1 MNADRTER
9 NGFGDAVAAR
19 TNGAEDRGVVVRA
32 LVALVQNESE
42 ERGGS
47 EGGGGGGGGG
57 GGDHFA
63 GVPEAVARLMT
74 RAGLAADAVEC
85 RRYTEKTVGELG
97 QVAGWTTARDSV
109 SSAGTGE
116 FARVVIVVK
125 DTESPLARYAVRRA
139 GESTARNREGCVRTV
154 LLMDGIVEHRNTF
167 GNPWVEEGFLR
178 PAPVDLVCACGEEDA
193 ARLRSWGNAAVAT
206 GLPRL
211 DRLVTARGDGLCSRS
226 ALPDAQTGKVLVATA
241 KKPAFNDAEWERWRA
256 SLEALKRALEAA
268 GMGSRVLWRLT
279 DGLERV
285 IGVRN
290 TEGTLGECLAQSRWV
305 ITGVSTLMVEA
316 MLAGRFVG
324 LLHPHAEGELWQRAV
339 WICRGDEALEAGA
352 IGRRLVGPMLAAG
365 DADRRA
371 QVEILRGLWAGG
383 RAEAAEGQSGKAAE
397 GRRAQRRMRTAADE
411 GVNDGT
417 AAENVARVLMELAMG
432 EGKLAGGHAAPVHAL
447 AAVARVAEPVA
458 KPAGVKR
465 VVNVVNAEG
474 TPVGGV
480 TSWAVRMAR
489 HFASHRELGYDV
501 RTLLVLGSPDVL
513 STRGFEI
520 DAATMSV
527 CVLDPMCDA
536 KDRVETVRRSIEH
549 LEPDVVLPNYNDACF
564 MAAVQVRSASGGRVK
579 LIDVA
584 HTDVAYYRDLAAN
597 YDVWDA
603 CVGVSSSCVAW
614 LREIAA
620 RGNRPV
626 RRIVYGV
633 PVADRPREVP
643 KAGPLKVCY
652 VGRMVEEQ
660 KRIGLLWRVIDG
672 LEAEGD
678 AHGLPGGY
686 ELHMIGDGP
695 ELSVWA
701 AGLAG
706 RTLRHGRVLI
716 HGRRSMEWVERT
728 LAEMDVSIL
737 VSSYEGTSISMLEAM
752 GAGVVPCVTRVSS
765 GVDDWLRNGENG
777 IVVEV
782 DDVAGMALRLAEL
795 ARDRARGGDVLAR
808 MSRLAWETAQR
819 ERSLSIAGM
828 CEAYRE
834 LLDEV
839 VRRPVWD
846 ADGSTVRPKATDA
859 GVRAIDTWRWT
870 KGWQDDPAGADA
882 WTERVLREAGY
893 ADLIGPEEAAEM
905 ASARATDPA
914 GAGSVAVIVRG
925 VRVAGAER
933 GGQPAP
939 IDPDD
944 VDRWRSMGLGVGVS
958 PAALQNR
965 CAARVWRLVR
975 RLQDE
980 GWSRFAVYG
989 TGKHTQRLLALF
1001 ERERGYFARW
1011 PWVGFIDDGVRK
1023 DGTVSRLRGLP
1034 IARLED
1040 AERDLGMDCVVLS
1053 SDVYEQQMWERTAGL
1068 RERGVRVIGL
1078 YGAGVTQPTRVVS
1091 VGERVGV

>member
-1 MNADRTER
+1 MDGRA
-9 NGFGDAVAAR
+9 
-19 TNGAEDRGVVVRA
+19 RA
-32 LVALVQNESE
+32 LIALVQSESE
-42 ERGGS
+42 ERGG
-47 EGGGGGGGGG
+47 
-57 GGDHFA
+57 DHFV
-63 GVPEAVARLMT
+63 GVPASI
-74 RAGLAADAVEC
+74 RALAGADVGEVEC
-85 RRYTEKTVGELG
+85 RRFTEKAVGELG
-97 QVAGWTTARDSV
+97 LAAGWSGREW
-109 SSAGTGE
+109 GLEPGL
-116 FARVVIVVK
+116 ARVVMVVK
-125 DTESPLARYAVRRA
+125 DTESPLARYVVRRA
-139 GESTARNREGCVRTV
+139 AEARARQNDGGVGYQADRVRTV
-154 LLMDGIVEHRNTF
+154 LMMDGIVEHRNTF
-167 GNPWVEEGFLR
+167 RNPWVDETFLR
-178 PAPVDLVCACGEEDA
+178 PAPVYVVCACGEEDA

-226 ALPDAQTGKVLVATA
+226 ALPDVQTGKVLVATA

-256 SLEALKRALEAA
+256 SLEALKRALESA

-339 WICRGDEALEAGA
+339 WVCRGDEALEAGA
-352 IGRRLVGPMLAAG
+352 IGRMLVGPMLAAG

-371 QVEILRGLWAGG
+371 QGEILRGLWGG
-383 RAEAAEGQSGKAAE
+383 GTAEQQSSKAANE
-397 GRRAQRRMRTAADE
+397 DGQ
-411 GVNDGT
+411 GGT
-417 AAENVARVLMELAMG
+417 AAENVARVLMGLAMG
-432 EGKLAGGHAAPVHAL
+432 ERELAGGHTAPVHAV

-513 STRGFEI
+513 STRGFEV

-527 CVLDPMCDA
+527 CVLDPMSDA
-536 KDRVETVRRSIEH
+536 KDRVETVRRSIEN
-549 LEPDVVLPNYNDACF
+549 LDPDVVLPNYNDACF

-597 YDVWDA
+597 YDVWDG

-614 LREIAA
+614 LRELAA

-626 RRIVYGV
+626 RQIVYGV

-643 KAGPLKVCY
+643 KVGPLKVCY